1 MLILEKSQIE
11 SCQIQAIGDDKSPVL
26 SGVSYKGRLFRPINH
41 YPLSK
46 REQVIRISRQ
56 LFIDTHGKRSQL
68 VVAESDGISVWEEDK
83 SLQKV
88 TPLEPQPHL
97 DLVRDLDLKTLVG
110 ELRNVGGIDI
120 RDRRYHLK
128 TYPRCFIS
136 SDAID
141 WFIDNLGIDR
151 PAAIVLGQRLI
162 DEHWIHHVVDQHTFE
177 DGHLFYR
184 FYWDEPRA

>member
-11 SCQIQAIGDDKSPVL
+11 SCQIQSIGNEKAPIL
-26 SGVSYKGRLFRPINH
+26 SGVSYKGKLFRPIDR
-41 YPLSK
+41 YPLSQ
-46 REQVIRISRQ
+46 RDQALRLARQ

-88 TPLEPQPHL
+88 SSIEPQPHR
-97 DLVRDLDLKTLVG
+97 DLIEDLDLKTLVA

-128 TYPRCFIS
+128 IYPRCFIS
-136 SDAID
+136 REAID
-141 WFIDNLGIDR
+141 WFVDKLGIDR
-151 PAAIVLGQRLI
+151 PAAVLLGQRLI

-184 FYWDEPRA
+184 FYWDEART